1 MCPETKS
8 QISIRVPSTTP
19 IIHYLWT
26 PVQGVVVPGPR
37 GRHWCSPPSRRADGI
52 KTGRAKLLNQPC
64 VLFEHEAMLLCPGSA
79 SHANI
84 ETCTV
89 DTAVSSISS
98 TGHGI
103 DADVSLNANHTR
115 RGLQIFTVA
124 AYSPTN
130 SQRTTLQRAIAAP
143 KRQATHHV
151 NKRPLTH
158 LPFPA

>member
-84 ETCTV
+84 ETWTV
-89 DTAVSSISS
+89 DTRPCPALRRPGTALTPTCHS
-98 TGHGI
+98 TPTI
-103 DADVSLNANHTR
+103 HT
-115 RGLQIFTVA
+115 A
-124 AYSPTN
+124 AYRY
-130 SQRTTLQRAIAAP
+130 SQS
-143 KRQATHHV
+143 
-151 NKRPLTH
+151 PLTH
-158 LPFPA
+158 QQTRNARLSSGQSPRQNDRQRAMSTKDH